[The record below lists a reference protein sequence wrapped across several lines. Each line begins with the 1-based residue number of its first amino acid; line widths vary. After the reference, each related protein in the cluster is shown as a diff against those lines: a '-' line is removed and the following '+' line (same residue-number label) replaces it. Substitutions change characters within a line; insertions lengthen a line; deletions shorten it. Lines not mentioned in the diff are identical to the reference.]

1 MSRYDDLIGD
11 SAPSRPRQT
20 GVQNRVDKI
29 KRFDV
34 KERVVD
40 DVLKPGALDFV
51 SDMAS
56 SIIEAFAETA
66 LAAVDI
72 IIWGEESERK
82 RGGYNSIYDA
92 KRRKRGRGS
101 SKRSTRR
108 TDSSRKDVYDYKE
121 FPFDCREDAEEVRK
135 DLKDILRQYEVVSVA
150 DFYRHELVNLDYSHA
165 DEKFGWEDLGAA
177 YVSKGR
183 GGKYYLNLPKAR
195 EIT

>member
-1 MSRYDDLIGD
+1 MSRYDDLIRD

-20 GVQNRVDKI
+20 SVQNRVDKI

-92 KRRKRGRGS
+92 KRKRRGRGS

-108 TDSSRKDVYDYKE
+108 ADSSRKDVYDYKE

>member
-1 MSRYDDLIGD
+1 MSRYDDLIRD

-20 GVQNRVDKI
+20 GVRNRVDKI

-92 KRRKRGRGS
+92 KRRKRGRGG
-101 SKRSTRR
+101 SKRSARR

>member
-1 MSRYDDLIGD
+1 MSRYDDLIRD

-92 KRRKRGRGS
+92 KKRRRGRGS
-101 SKRSTRR
+101 SKRPTRR
-108 TDSSRKDVYDYKE
+108 TESGRKDVYDYKE

>member
-1 MSRYDDLIGD
+1 MSRYDDLIRD

>member
-1 MSRYDDLIGD
+1 M
-11 SAPSRPRQT
+11 
-20 GVQNRVDKI
+20 
-29 KRFDV
+29 
-34 KERVVD
+34 D

-92 KRRKRGRGS
+92 KRKRRGRGS
-101 SKRSTRR
+101 SKRSSIR
-108 TDSSRKDVYDYKE
+108 TDNNRKDVYDYKE

>member
-1 MSRYDDLIGD
+1 MSRYDDLIRD

-40 DVLKPGALDFV
+40 DVLKPGALDFM

-92 KRRKRGRGS
+92 KRRKRGRS

-108 TDSSRKDVYDYKE
+108 TESSRKDVYDYKE

>member
-1 MSRYDDLIGD
+1 MSRYDDLIRD

-20 GVQNRVDKI
+20 GVRNKVNKI
-29 KRFDV
+29 KSFGV

-72 IIWGEESERK
+72 IIWGEESERRK
-82 RGGYNSIYDA
+82 GGYNSIYDA
-92 KRRKRGRGS
+92 KRRKRGRSKHSNGGS
-101 SKRSTRR
+101 SRSA
-108 TDSSRKDVYDYKE
+108 RKDVYDYKE

-165 DEKFGWEDLGAA
+165 DEKFGWEDLRAA

>member
-1 MSRYDDLIGD
+1 MSRYDDLIRD

-20 GVQNRVDKI
+20 DVRNRVDKI

>member
-1 MSRYDDLIGD
+1 MSRYDDLIRD

-92 KRRKRGRGS
+92 KRRKRGRSG

>member
-1 MSRYDDLIGD
+1 MSRYDDLIRD
-11 SAPSRPRQT
+11 STPSRPRQT

-82 RGGYNSIYDA
+82 RGGYNSIYDT
-92 KRRKRGRGS
+92 KRRKRRGS
-101 SKRSTRR
+101 SKRSTIR

-121 FPFDCREDAEEVRK
+121 FPFDSREDAEEVRN

>member
-1 MSRYDDLIGD
+1 MSRYDDLIRD

-92 KRRKRGRGS
+92 KRRKRSRGS